1 MEELT
6 KHIAAHADLPEDK
19 AKLAAEA
26 AIDFIKKRVAATLD
40 DKIVTATKNL
50 NWLIKA
56 EVHEALTGEPATT
69 FGEKMEDFAEG
80 AKEKLGDLAEGAK
93 EKFGEFSKSAK
104 NFFGSFGKKAQDDK
118 NDEQIE
124 GEKTTP

>member
-26 AIDFIKKRVAATLD
+26 ALDFIKKRVANTLD

-56 EVHEALTGEPATT
+56 EVHEALTGEPAAT
-69 FGEKMEDFAEG
+69 FSEKMGDFAEG
-80 AKEKLGDLAEGAK
+80 AKEKLGDFAEGAK
-93 EKFGEFSKSAK
+93 EKLGEFSKSAK
-104 NFFGSFGKKAQDDK
+104 NFFGSFTKKAKD
-118 NDEQIE
+118 DEQVEE
-124 GEKTTP
+124 GEKPTP